1 MKIRT
6 IILDWAGTTVD
17 FGSFAPVEA
26 FMSAFSQYGLNPTA
40 DETRAPMGLA
50 KRTHIKMMLE
60 GERLAEEWISKHGKP
75 HTEANIDSIY
85 EKFEPA
91 LFSVLKNYAKPLPNV
106 LDAVAQIRAM
116 GIKIGSTTGYTK
128 QMMDIVAPLA
138 KENGYA
144 PDYLVC
150 PEDVAG
156 KGRPYPY
163 MIWRNLEAL
172 GCAHIDEA
180 LKIGD
185 TEADMQEGKAAGC
198 LSIGII
204 VGSSVLGLSES
215 EFKALENSHKEEL
228 FEVAKQK
235 YYASGADFVI
245 ESISELPKLIET
257 IGG

>member
-1 MKIRT
+1 MKIKT

-26 FMSAFSQYGLNPTA
+26 FMSAFEQFGLNPTA

-50 KRTHIKMMLE
+50 KRTHVKMMLD
-60 GERLAEEWISKHGKP
+60 GERLAGEWITKYGRAHI
-75 HTEANIDSIY
+75 EADVDAIY
-85 EKFEPA
+85 DKFEPA
-91 LFSVLKNYAKPLPNV
+91 LFRVLKNYANPLPYV
-106 LDAVAQIRAM
+106 LDVVAQLRQM

-144 PDYLVC
+144 PDNLVC
-150 PEDVAG
+150 PEDTGG

-163 MIWRNLEAL
+163 MIWRNLETL
-172 GCAHIDEA
+172 GCSHIGEV

-198 LSIGII
+198 LSVGVIT
-204 VGSSVLGLSES
+204 GSSVLGLSES
-215 EFKALENSHKEEL
+215 ELAAVDSRRKDEL
-228 FEVAKQK
+228 FAAARQK

-245 ESISELPKLIET
+245 ESITQLPQLIKI